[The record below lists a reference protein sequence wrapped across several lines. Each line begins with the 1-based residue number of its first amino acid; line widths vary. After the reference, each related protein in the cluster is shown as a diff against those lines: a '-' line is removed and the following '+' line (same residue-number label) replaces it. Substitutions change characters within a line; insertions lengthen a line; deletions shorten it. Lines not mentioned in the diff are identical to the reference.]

1 MVDAIQ
7 TLAFAE
13 WETFVTWALGATPL
27 VFGPLYIFRRH
38 SLADREKHA
47 PVRRQL
53 TDDLQTNVE
62 EIIKTIGT
70 INVEKPLDD
79 PAFNNIYADFWRTKR
94 AMEDIFY
101 GDVLKKVEIVEA
113 SLKKLHR
120 LRSSVVWW
128 PDTASQE
135 DVEQYTNLVNH
146 IYLAE
151 VPDLVSLARNY
162 YGISTSR
169 TRWFDWRLYFR
180 P

>member
-13 WETFVTWALGATPL
+13 WGTFVTWALGATPL

-53 TDDLQTNVE
+53 TDELQTNVE
-62 EIIKTIGT
+62 EIIKKIGK
-70 INVEKPLDD
+70 INLEKPLDD
-79 PAFNNIYADFWRTKR
+79 PAFHNIYADFWRTKR

-101 GDVLKKVEIVEA
+101 SDVLKKVEIVED
-113 SLKKLHR
+113 SLKELHQ
-120 LRSSVVWW
+120 LRGSVFWW
-128 PDTASQE
+128 SDTATPA
-135 DVEQYTNLVNH
+135 DAEQYTNLVNR

-151 VPDLVSLARNY
+151 MPELVSLASTY
-162 YGISTSR
+162 YGISASR
-169 TRWFDWRLYFR
+169 ARWFDWRLYFR